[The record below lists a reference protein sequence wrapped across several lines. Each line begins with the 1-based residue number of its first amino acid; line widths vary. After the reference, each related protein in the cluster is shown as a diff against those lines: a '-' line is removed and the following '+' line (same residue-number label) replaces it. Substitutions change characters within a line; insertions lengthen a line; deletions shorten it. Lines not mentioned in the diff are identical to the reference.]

1 MPTIMKNI
9 LTTIYLSIWGLL
21 LLAPTAAICQP
32 AHEDNPPEKQA
43 LLDLFKQD
51 DLTEL
56 TITANFDSI
65 KANIRNKEYESGS
78 LEIKHNRK
86 SSTNLPVKIR
96 TRGKS
101 RRMMCEFPPLKL
113 KFTKAS
119 LESNGLEPYNE
130 FKLVTHCLNNETI
143 ETLIL
148 REYLIYKLFNVLTP
162 YSFNARLANVTYK
175 NQGKSFK
182 KTAHFGIIIED
193 ADCLANRTQCST
205 MGQKVIHLDSLHLHQ
220 EKINSVFQYMIGN
233 ADWSYLMARNTELI
247 QMKNGQIVPVPYD
260 FDYAGLVKAPYAR
273 ANAGLGQRTVLDRVF
288 LGNSASYEDLE
299 STFTYFK
306 SKKEELLRTIIDFDR
321 IDLAVRKEMLAYLHD
336 FFKVIE
342 DRKRVEGE
350 MLARIKKE

>member
-1 MPTIMKNI
+1 MKNI
-9 LTTIYLSIWGLL
+9 LTSIYFSILGLL
-21 LLAPTAAICQP
+21 FFAPTVAFCQTAQEIIP
-32 AHEDNPPEKQA
+32 AERQA

-51 DLTEL
+51 ELTEL

-78 LEIKHNRK
+78 FEIKHNRK

-113 KFTKAS
+113 KFTKAG

-130 FKLVTHCLNNETI
+130 FKLVTHCLNDETI
-143 ETLIL
+143 ETLIM

-162 YSFNARLANVTYK
+162 YSFKARLAKVTYK
-175 NQGKSFK
+175 NRGDSFK
-182 KTAHFGIIIED
+182 KTTHLGIMIED
-193 ADCLANRTQCST
+193 ADCLANRTLCST

-288 LGNSASYEDLE
+288 LGNTASYEDLE
-299 STFTYFK
+299 STFSYFK
-306 SKKEELLRTIIDFDR
+306 SKKEELFRTIMDFNKLD
-321 IDLAVRKEMLAYLHD
+321 IAVRKEMRAYLQD
-336 FFKVIE
+336 FFQVIE